1 MCFVFRVACVK
12 IFFITLCV
20 LFVSLLHDFRFSPP
34 ESPSQFQLYIHAYI
48 YIKLGTK
55 HICWSRGFNVVQC
68 KGCDVLQE
76 DTCSRVKYVNYV
88 IWKMFLPIYSAEAFH
103 RRRVQ
108 KDFFLKWKKM
118 AADRVMIRAAD
129 NLHCLH
135 SLKKGMNAFKWA
147 INRSK
152 IMVDIYQ
159 NKLKGIL
166 VSATFFKV
174 SKSISPSI
182 YSDSLYMYM

>member
-1 MCFVFRVACVK
+1 M
-12 IFFITLCV
+12 
-20 LFVSLLHDFRFSPP
+20 
-34 ESPSQFQLYIHAYI
+34 YI
-48 YIKLGTK
+48 
-55 HICWSRGFNVVQC
+55 
-68 KGCDVLQE
+68 
-76 DTCSRVKYVNYV
+76 NYV
-88 IWKMFLPIYSAEAFH
+88 IWKMFLPIYSAEMFH

-166 VSATFFKV
+166 VTATFFKV
-174 SKSISPSI
+174 CKSIGHTQSTLMAYICTCNSNHRHILKKKKERKGGRDTYSNIKGVICTVVTFGRLKPLYTLYDI
-182 YSDSLYMYM
+182 YSLKYYGITY